1 MTSNHSF
8 PARNLSPAQSDIRNP
23 TSEIL
28 PHPICTG
35 HYIGLDLGQA
45 HGHTAIAVLERLP
58 LGMDYPSMVQ
68 HVRTLVQRPELAQS
82 PATLVVDAT
91 GVGRAVVDLLPRAS
105 LPCRVI
111 PVTITAGDKETCESI
126 MWNLE
131 RNSTHVL
138 ANGSRPLALSFCSCS
153 FVFIR
158 GPICLN

>member
-8 PARNLSPAQSDIRNP
+8 PARDLSPAQSDIRNP

-28 PHPICTG
+28 PRPICTG

-45 HGHTAIAVLERLP
+45 HDHTAIAVLERLP

-68 HVRTLVQRPELAQS
+68 RVRTLVQRPELAQS

-91 GVGRAVVDLLPRAS
+91 GVGRPVVDLLRRAS

-111 PVTITAGDKETCESI
+111 PVTITVGDKETCESI
-126 MWNLE
+126 QHDDL
-131 RNSTHVL
+131 VL
-138 ANGSRPLALSFCSCS
+138 AAALACWRATRPTYSLMGAGRL
-153 FVFIR
+153 
-158 GPICLN
+158 L